1 MYESLENFDTELS
14 PNGVLLL
21 RMNRVPVNAISVPF
35 KEEIIRLFDYISED
49 DKVKVVVLT
58 GNGRIFCAGADLK
71 ERSGIARAGGEYRAQ
86 NRVTR
91 ESFHAIEECTKPVIS
106 AVDGAAIGAGVGLA
120 CSADIVLCSETA
132 YFLMPEIKVGLAG
145 GASRLAQL
153 FPPSLAKYA
162 YYAAAPVHAPALAQ
176 YGAVLEVVE
185 QGALVPRAQEIAEQ
199 IAAMDAQLLTTAK
212 QTFSLTDS
220 MESRKAYRYEQS
232 ITLSLA
238 N

>member
-1 MYESLENFDTELS
+1 MYETLENFETELS

-21 RMNRVPVNAISVPF
+21 RMNRAPVNALSVPF
-35 KEEIIRLFDYISED
+35 KEEIIHLFDYISED
-49 DKVKVVVLT
+49 ECVKVVTLT
-58 GNGRIFCAGADLK
+58 GNGRIFSAGADLD
-71 ERSGIARAGGEYRAQ
+71 ERSGIGRAGGEYRAQ
-86 NRVTR
+86 NRITR
-91 ESFHAIEECTKPVIS
+91 EAFHAIEECTKPVIS

-120 CSADIVLCSETA
+120 CSADIVLCSDTA

-162 YYAAAPVHAPALAQ
+162 YYAAAPIPAPTLEK

-185 QGALVPRAQEIAEQ
+185 QTEMVYRAQEIAEQ
-199 IAAMDAQLLTTAK
+199 IAAMDPELLSTAK
-212 QTFSLTDS
+212 QTFALTDK

-232 ITLSLA
+232 VTLSLA

>member
-1 MYESLENFDTELS
+1 MYETLENFETELS

-21 RMNRVPVNAISVPF
+21 RMNRAPVNALSVPF
-35 KEEIIRLFDYISED
+35 KEEIIHLFDYISED
-49 DKVKVVVLT
+49 ERVKVVTLT
-58 GNGRIFCAGADLK
+58 GNGRIFCAGADLN
-71 ERSGIARAGGEYRAQ
+71 ERSGIGRAGGEYRAQ
-86 NRVTR
+86 NRITR
-91 ESFHAIEECTKPVIS
+91 EAFHAIEECTKPVIS

-120 CSADIVLCSETA
+120 CSADIVLCSNTA

-162 YYAAAPVHAPALAQ
+162 YYAAEPIPASTLEK

-185 QGALVPRAQEIAEQ
+185 QADLVYHAQEIAEQ
-199 IAAMDAQLLTTAK
+199 IAAMDTEMLSRAK
-212 QTFSLTDS
+212 QTFALTDG

>member
-1 MYESLENFDTELS
+1 MYETLENFETELS

-21 RMNRVPVNAISVPF
+21 RMNRAPVNALSVGF
-35 KEEIIRLFDYISED
+35 KEEIIQLFDYISED
-49 DKVKVVVLT
+49 ECVKVVTLT

-71 ERSGIARAGGEYRAQ
+71 ERSGIGRAGGEYRAQ
-86 NRVTR
+86 NRITR
-91 ESFHAIEECTKPVIS
+91 EAFHAIEECTKPVIS

-120 CSADIVLCSETA
+120 CSADIVLCSDTA

-162 YYAAAPVHAPALAQ
+162 YYAAAPIPAPTLEK

-185 QGALVPRAQEIAEQ
+185 HAALVYRAQEIAEQ
-199 IAAMDAQLLTTAK
+199 IAAIDTELLSTAK
-212 QTFSLTDS
+212 QTFALTDN

-232 ITLSLA
+232 VTLSLA